1 MRNIILYIAA
11 SLDGYIARDDHSLD
25 WLPTPDA
32 AQNLDY
38 GYTEFFDSIDTTIMG
53 KRTYDI
59 VRQHGVENP
68 YPDKKNY
75 VFTRSARHLST
86 DDIEF
91 VSGDVISFTQSLK
104 AQKGKDIWLVGGG
117 DLNTL
122 FLNYDLI
129 DRIILAVIPTV
140 LGGGI
145 PLFARGGR
153 ETQFRLANAQH
164 WTETGVVQ
172 MTYEKNT

>member
-1 MRNIILYIAA
+1 MRNIVLYIAA

-86 DDIEF
+86 KDIEF
-91 VSGDVISFTQSLK
+91 ISGDVISFTQKLK
-104 AQKGKDIWLVGGG
+104 EQDGKDIWLVGGG

-153 ETQFRLANAQH
+153 ETRFNLTQSQH

-172 MTYEKNT
+172 MTYEKSR

>member
-1 MRNIILYIAA
+1 MRNIVLYIAA

-32 AQNLDY
+32 AQSLDY
-38 GYTEFFDSIDTTIMG
+38 GYSDFYASIDTTIMG

-59 VRQHGVENP
+59 VRAHGVENP
-68 YPDKKNY
+68 YPEKKNY
-75 VFTRSARHLST
+75 VFTRSARHLSN
-86 DDIEF
+86 DDIQY
-91 VSGDVISFTQSLK
+91 VSGDVIEFTQNLK
-104 AQKGKDIWLVGGG
+104 AQQGSDIWLVGGG

-122 FLNYDLI
+122 FLNYNLI
-129 DRIILAVIPTV
+129 DRIILAVIPIV

-153 ETQFRLANAQH
+153 ETLFKLSNAQH

-172 MTYEKNT
+172 MTYEKM